1 MTPATSQ
8 PICPFLAHSGD
19 QIVRENGAYGRRLAA
34 VFNVEEAPV
43 LKMRSLR
50 KADIACT
57 EILADRP
64 NFEMTAGLPRED
76 AYLVSMQLR
85 GFQRFDYWEDG
96 RNRNR
101 ADVRRGDTLIT
112 DLKRGPSFLLDKPGH
127 SIHYYLSRASLNVAA
142 DEANAPRISE
152 LRYVPGQGSD
162 DGTMRD
168 LSMALYPSFENPEQ
182 ASRLFVDHVTMA
194 IATHLA
200 HTYGGMRTKVR
211 AIRGGLAPWQVNRAQ
226 DVISAGLDGNLA
238 LQTVAQ
244 ECGLSTSH
252 FSRAFRQSTGV
263 APHAWLLQRRV
274 DAAKAMLRD
283 RRLPLSE
290 VALGCGFADQSHF
303 TRVFSRLV
311 GVSPG
316 LWRRTSLSQAEGGT
330 E

>member
-1 MTPATSQ
+1 MSE
-8 PICPFLAHSGD
+8 H
-19 QIVRENGAYGRRLAA
+19 GAYGRRLAT
-34 VFNVEEAPV
+34 VFNVDEAPV

-64 NFEMTAGLPRED
+64 SFEMTPDVPRED
-76 AYLVSMQLR
+76 AYLVSLQLLD
-85 GFQRFDYWEDG
+85 FQKFDYWEDG

-101 ADVRRGDTLIT
+101 ADVRCGDTLIT

-127 SIHYYLSRASLNVAA
+127 SMHYYLSRTTLNVAA

-152 LRYVPGQGSD
+152 LHYVPGQGYD
-162 DGTMRD
+162 DGTLRD

-182 ASRLFVDHVTMA
+182 TSRLFVDHVTMA
-194 IATHLA
+194 IANHMA
-200 HTYGGMRTKVR
+200 HTYGGMRTRVR
-211 AIRGGLAPWQVNRAQ
+211 TTQGGLAAWQVNRAQ
-226 DVISAGLDGNLA
+226 EIINARLDGSLA
-238 LQTVAQ
+238 LEAVAR

-263 APHAWLLQRRV
+263 APHAWLVQRRIC
-274 DAAKAMLRD
+274 AAKAMLLD
-283 RRLPLSE
+283 SKVALSE

-316 LWRRTSLSQAEGGT
+316 LWRRASLKRTRVST